1 MTKLRLRNLSFSY
14 RLRGGSV
21 PVLENVEAEFEEGQI
36 SAIVGKS
43 GCGKTSL
50 LRLIAGLSAPSRGA
64 VEIDGAPLAGIRE
77 KTSIIFQD
85 YGLLPWA
92 NVRGNAELGL
102 KAKGVPGKERRRRVG
117 PILAELGDRKSV
129 V

>member
-64 VEIDGAPLAGIRE
+64 VRDRWRSPCRVFRE
-77 KTSIIFQD
+77 KNFHHFSRTMAFFPGRTS
-85 YGLLPWA
+85 GGMP
-92 NVRGNAELGL
+92 N
-102 KAKGVPGKERRRRVG
+102 
-117 PILAELGDRKSV
+117 
-129 V
+129 